1 MVEIEDIAA
10 IKDYLKKLQK
20 AINYDA
26 TFSFLSLR
34 LVKSSRLDDILC
46 CIYAKLPDSYKKMLK
61 TKVDVKRYNSV
72 LCYSL
77 LTKLLSKKFFLDKN
91 LCVINITE
99 IEKLIRSVLG
109 TIERDINSIEKMFNE
124 HN

>member
-1 MVEIEDIAA
+1 MVELEDIAA

-20 AINYDA
+20 VIDYDA
-26 TFSFLSLR
+26 TFSFLGIK
-34 LVKSSRLDDILC
+34 LVKRSRLDDVLC
-46 CIYAKLPDSYKKMLK
+46 CIYAKLPGSYKKMLK

-77 LTKLLSKKFFLDKN
+77 ITKLLSKKFFLDPN
-91 LCVINITE
+91 LCVVRVSE
-99 IEKLIRSVLG
+99 IAKLIQSVLS
-109 TIERDINSIEKMFNE
+109 TIERDIKSIEQMFSE